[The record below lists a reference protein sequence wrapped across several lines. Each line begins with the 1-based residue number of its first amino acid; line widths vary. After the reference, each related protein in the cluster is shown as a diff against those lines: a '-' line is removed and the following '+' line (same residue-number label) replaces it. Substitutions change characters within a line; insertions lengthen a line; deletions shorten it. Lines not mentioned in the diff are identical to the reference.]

1 MTNSWNGQLEGCSIS
16 SSKLKESFFFLEYL
30 QKMKKKILKKYAYG
44 VSFRWVHPFWTV
56 KILIGSWLVIK
67 RRIIEARI
75 IFLFW
80 IMQVHSMNCEF
91 SLKKILIPHQIQY
104 IFWKKCLTLYIICI
118 MYIRYSRHE
127 DTYILKEM
135 K

>member
-16 SSKLKESFFFLEYL
+16 SSKLKESLFFFLEYL
-30 QKMKKKILKKYAYG
+30 QKMKKRYQRNMPMVFLSGEFILFGLSK
-44 VSFRWVHPFWTV
+44 PF
-56 KILIGSWLVIK
+56 SWLVVK
-67 RRIIEARI
+67 GRIIEARI
-75 IFLFW
+75 LLLFLDNASPLNELWIFSEKDPYSTLDS
-80 IMQVHSMNCEF
+80 VHI
-91 SLKKILIPHQIQY
+91 LKKMSH
-104 IFWKKCLTLYIICI
+104 TVCI